1 MRDSTR
7 ATRRNVLKTAG
18 AVGATAFIAGCNGN
32 GNDEPDDEE
41 PDDEEPANDE
51 EPDENGEAIE
61 PGTRIEF
68 DAQTAGWVGIE
79 PEEIA
84 DEENP
89 TLTLQEGEEYEI
101 GWEEG
106 DGSQHNIEIR
116 DEDDEVIDDLET
128 EITDEGGDDQFLEFE
143 ASEEMA
149 TYVCEPHETTMVG
162 DIEIEGNGEA
172 EEDEEDDEAED
183 EMDDEE
189 ENGED
194 EMDDEEENGED
205 EMDDEEENGE
215 DEMDDEEENGEDED
229 E

>member
-1 MRDSTR
+1 MRDRTR
-7 ATRRNVLKTAG
+7 PTRRNVLKTVG
-18 AVGATAFIAGCNGN
+18 VVGATAFIAGCNDN

-41 PDDEEPANDE
+41 PANDE
-51 EPDENGEAIE
+51 PDDDDEPDDENGEAIE

-68 DAQTAGWVGIE
+68 DAQTSGWVGIE

-89 TLTLQEGEEYEI
+89 TLTLQEGEEYEM

-106 DGSQHNIEIR
+106 DGQQHNIEIR
-116 DEDDEVIDDLET
+116 DEDDEVVDDLET
-128 EITDEGGDDQFLEFE
+128 EITDEGGDDQFLELE

-149 TYVCEPHETTMVG
+149 TYVCEPHEGTMIG
-162 DIEIEGNGEA
+162 DLEIEGNGEA
-172 EEDEEDDEAED
+172 EDDEEDDEAED

-194 EMDDEEENGED
+194 EMDDEGENGED
-205 EMDDEEENGE
+205 DDE
-215 DEMDDEEENGEDED
+215 
-229 E
+229 

>member
-1 MRDSTR
+1 MTQP
-7 ATRRNVLKTAG
+7 TRRNILKTVG
-18 AVGATAFIAGCNGN
+18 VVGATAFIAGCNGN
-32 GNDEPDDEE
+32 GEDEPDEEE
-41 PDDEEPANDE
+41 PDDEEPANGDE
-51 EPDENGEAIE
+51 EPEDDENGEAIE
-61 PGTRIEF
+61 PDTRIEF
-68 DAQTAGWVGIE
+68 DAQTSGWVGIE

-89 TLTLQEGEEYEI
+89 TLTLQEGESYEI

-106 DGSQHNIEIR
+106 DGQQHNIEIR
-116 DEDDEVIDDLET
+116 DEDDEVVDDLET

-143 ASEEMA
+143 ASEEMV
-149 TYVCEPHETTMVG
+149 TYICEPHEGTMIG

-189 ENGED
+189 NGEDED

-205 EMDDEEENGE
+205 EE
-215 DEMDDEEENGEDED
+215 DEDGEDED